1 MVNKMRNFQ
10 SWGRG
15 VALASSTLA
24 LGSALAISSSISS
37 AQAASLGA
45 INVTGGAI
53 IGNLTDISPNNDTI
67 SFTAPFTTVSSSG
80 PFSGLVASAISTI
93 NLERTGTGEEVL
105 GVTLTPYSATTTAP
119 FISFVDGSNFVV
131 DDPSVA
137 ARNFT
142 PGNDENI
149 VGYTLPQ
156 LRGTF
161 FSNTGEFL
169 SEGILTANQI
179 SGTDVDGSFSF
190 TLSALSVGG
199 GQPVPEPATTGA
211 FVALGI
217 GALFTNNVVKKKKV
231 KINA

>member
-1 MVNKMRNFQ
+1 MRNFQ
-10 SWGRG
+10 NWGRS

-45 INVTGGAI
+45 INITGGAI
-53 IGNLTDISPNNDTI
+53 IGNVIDISPDNDTI

-80 PFSGLVASAISTI
+80 PFSGLVASSISTI
-93 NLERTGTGEEVL
+93 NLVLTGAGVEVL
-105 GVTLTPYSATTTAP
+105 GTTVTPYSATTTAP

-131 DDPSVA
+131 DDPSIA
-137 ARNFT
+137 GRNFT
-142 PGNDENI
+142 PGDDENI

-161 FSNTGEFL
+161 FSNTGDFL

-179 SGTDVDGSFSF
+179 SGTGINGSFSL
-190 TLSALSVGG
+190 TLSAVEVGI
-199 GQPVPEPATTGA
+199 GQPVPEPATAGA
-211 FVALGI
+211 LAALGI

>member
-1 MVNKMRNFQ
+1 MVNKMRNFNN
-10 SWGRG
+10 WGRN

-45 INVTGGAI
+45 INITGEAI
-53 IGNLTDISPNNDTI
+53 IGNVIDESPENDTI

-80 PFSGLVASAISTI
+80 PFSGLIASSISTI
-93 NLERTGTGEEVL
+93 NLLRTDAGVEVAGT
-105 GVTLTPYSATTTAP
+105 TLTPYSATTSFP

-131 DDPSVA
+131 DDASVA
-137 ARNFT
+137 GRNFT
-142 PGNDENI
+142 VGNGENI
-149 VGYTLPQ
+149 VGYTFPE

-161 FSNTGEFL
+161 FSSTGEFL

-179 SGTDVDGSFSF
+179 SGTSVNGSFSL
-190 TLSALSVGG
+190 TLSAVDVGI
-199 GQPVPEPATTGA
+199 GQPVPEPTTTGA
-211 FVALGI
+211 LAALGM
-217 GALFTNNVVKKKKV
+217 GALFANNVVRKKKV